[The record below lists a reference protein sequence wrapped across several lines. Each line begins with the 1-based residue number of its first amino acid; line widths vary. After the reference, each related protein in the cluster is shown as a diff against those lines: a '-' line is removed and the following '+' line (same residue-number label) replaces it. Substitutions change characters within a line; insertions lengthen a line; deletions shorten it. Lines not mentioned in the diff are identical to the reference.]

1 MVLLHGRTIYMGNIY
16 YPHLAQRLMPLR
28 GPDPSSFVAASCAG
42 AEVRRDSEVEER
54 LDRSGKAGKR
64 LGVPGTTGR
73 LGRSLASVVGLGVLV
88 SVRAGEAQSPRA
100 VDAKVSRALE
110 RARSDR
116 GIGAYVALRELWRRW
131 DQVDP
136 SQIEEALGLVER
148 DTQVAPPVR
157 SYAGMLGAYA
167 RRRRGDLGGARKKL
181 SELGYLDRWLVTGP
195 FDNEAKASLFTR
207 FGPEEDLAAPLSPG
221 KTYEGKERPTAWRPL
236 PDPSSFG
243 WLDLGNVVRPS
254 EKVCAYA
261 SSFVRASSNKK
272 DPPRETRASLWV
284 GAAGS
289 FRAFW
294 NGEEVLNDPDLR
306 SLDADRIGTRI
317 TLKAGWNRLTLKV
330 CGDEEGPMLQVRLGA
345 EDGGSGLA
353 FESRNDPAL
362 GEAAAKNSVVDRK
375 AKAPTDPEGRLKI
388 TAKGDPYARGA
399 TGDASN
405 RRMPPA
411 MGPLVSVG
419 KILGEKKAPAD
430 QLEAH
435 ARYLAQTG
443 GTPRGQNTARDLA
456 IRAAEA
462 DPTVPRLLLAGEL
475 AEDRN
480 ARATWITRARKLEPS
495 GEADLDVLLAEALQA
510 RSGTNFRDATPFF
523 EKILLRE
530 PNHIAGILG
539 KAELYEEA
547 GLRYSALSV
556 LEDAVQRA
564 PHSVA
569 LLRAYAR
576 QLRVVGRAAEAEATE
591 QRYANLRFDDVTHL
605 RARVELAVV
614 QRDNAAGTRWL
625 ERLLEL
631 DPESFGTLEFAS
643 RAFRALGQKDRA
655 VAVLERRLENA
666 PEDIEAL
673 KSLADL
679 QGEEGKEEEQTK
691 LLRRLLAL
699 RPQAKDVREY
709 LEHKQPPKIRR
720 DEAFAW
726 SKEKLLELGKQALPP
741 GGFPKRTLRDL
752 QVTTM
757 YGNGLA
763 SRFHQVA
770 YQPLT
775 EEGAAAGRQYSFA
788 YQAGREVVDLRA
800 ARVYRADGKV
810 DEAIE
815 TGEGAADNPALAM
828 YSSTRIFYV
837 QMPRLNAGDVVELR
851 YRVEEITPRN
861 EYGDTFSESA
871 YLQNTE
877 PVASSEYVL
886 IHPKDRKLNIR
897 VPALKDLNREDK
909 EEGDL
914 KLVRLQATSPPPL
927 LTEPLSPPL
936 GELAASVGVSTFSTW
951 NDVGAWYWGLS
962 KDQFDSDEDV
972 RKKVA
977 EITKGKTEELEK
989 VRAIY
994 GYVVQRT
1001 RYVALEFGIE
1011 GFRPRR
1017 CAQTLARGWGDC
1029 KDKAAVLVTMLRE
1042 LGIEANFVLVR
1053 TGQRGEGPS
1062 DPPSYAFFDHAIAYV
1077 PKFDLFLDGTA
1088 EYTGM
1093 NELPAMDR
1101 GAYGLVVKPGGEA
1114 KLVRLPEPAADATL
1128 RSRKIELSVPE
1139 SGPSAIDA
1147 RIETTGAIAAEWRQS
1162 FHAQGTQRARVTGE
1176 LGAQFGGLSLA
1187 PGAQGLEVNDLENIE
1202 QPVKIRFR
1210 GKSSAMSRAAG
1221 SDLAFPI
1228 SPVGSLVARFA
1239 PLSSRKLDVKL
1250 PFAHGYDD
1258 EWVIKAPP
1266 GNVIKQTPG
1275 DKSIQSPFGRL
1286 DMKTEVSQGKAT
1298 VKVKVRLEKTR
1309 ITPAEYPAF
1318 RGFCEEVD
1326 RALGER
1332 IVVGVK
1338 I

>member
-1 MVLLHGRTIYMGNIY
+1 VN
-16 YPHLAQRLMPLR
+16 
-28 GPDPSSFVAASCAG
+28 
-42 AEVRRDSEVEER
+42 VE
-54 LDRSGKAGKR
+54 LDRPRQAGKS
-64 LGVPGTTGR
+64 LSVAGNTGR
-73 LGRSLASVVGLGVLV
+73 LGRSLASVLVLGVLATA
-88 SVRAGEAQSPRA
+88 RTGEAQGPQP
-100 VDAKVSRALE
+100 VDARVAQALD

-136 SQIEEALGLVER
+136 AQVEEALGRVEQ

-157 SYAGMLGAYA
+157 AYAGMLGAYA
-167 RRRRGDLGGARKKL
+167 RRRRGDLAGARNKL
-181 SELGYLDRWLVTGP
+181 NALGYIDRWLVVGP
-195 FDNEAKASLFTR
+195 FDNEAKSSLFTR
-207 FGPEEDLAAPLSPG
+207 FGPEEDLAAPLSTS
-221 KTYEGKERPTAWRPL
+221 KTYEGKERPAAWRPL

-243 WLDLGNVVRPS
+243 WLDLGNVVRPA
-254 EKVCAYA
+254 EKVCVYA
-261 SSFVRASSNKK
+261 SSFLRAT
-272 DPPRETRASLWV
+272 PPRKDAPKETRASLWV

-306 SLDADRIGTRI
+306 SLDADRIGTKV
-317 TLKAGWNRLTLKV
+317 TLQAGWNRLTLKV
-330 CGDEEGPMLQVRLGA
+330 CGDEEGPMLQVRLGT

-353 FESRNDPAL
+353 FESKNDPAL
-362 GEAAAKNSVVDRK
+362 GEAAAKNSRGPAEK
-375 AKAPTDPEGRLKI
+375 ASPGADPEGKIKI

-399 TGDASN
+399 TGNAPT

-419 KILGEKKAPAD
+419 RVLGERRPPAA

-462 DPTVPRLLLAGEL
+462 EPTVPRLLLAAEL

-480 ARATWITRARKLEPS
+480 ARAAWITRARALGPS
-495 GEADLDVLLAEALQA
+495 DDQDRDVLLAEALLA
-510 RSGTNFRDATPFF
+510 RSGTNFRDATPYF

-530 PNHIAGILG
+530 PNHIAATLG
-539 KAELYEEA
+539 KTELYEEA
-547 GLRYSALSV
+547 GLRYSALAV
-556 LEDAVQRA
+556 LEEAVQRS

-576 QLRVVGRAAEAEATE
+576 QLRVVGRATEAEAVE

-605 RARVELAVV
+605 RSRVELAVAR
-614 QRDNAAGTRWL
+614 RDVPGGTRWL

-631 DPESFGTLEFAS
+631 DPESFGTLDFAS

-655 VAVLERRLENA
+655 VALLERRLENA
-666 PEDIEAL
+666 PEDVDAL
-673 KSLADL
+673 RALADL

-691 LLRRLLAL
+691 LLRRVLAL
-699 RPQAKDVREY
+699 QPQAKDVREY

-726 SKEKLLELGKQALPP
+726 SKEKILEQSKQPAPP

-752 QVTTM
+752 QVTTV
-757 YGNGLA
+757 YPNGLA

-775 EEGAAAGRQYSFA
+775 EEGAASGRQYSFA
-788 YQAGREVVDLRA
+788 YQAGREVIDLRA

-815 TGEGAADNPALAM
+815 TGEGATDNPALAM
-828 YSSTRIFYV
+828 YSSTRLFYV
-837 QMPRLNAGDVVELR
+837 QMPRLGPGDVVELR

-861 EYGDTFSESA
+861 EYGDNFSETA
-871 YLQNTE
+871 FLQATE
-877 PVASSEYVL
+877 PLASSEYVL
-886 IHPKDRKLNIR
+886 IQPKDRKINLR
-897 VPALKDLNREDK
+897 LPALKDLTREEKD
-909 EEGDL
+909 EGEL
-914 KLVRLQATSPPPL
+914 KILRLVASAPPPL
-927 LTEPLSPPL
+927 LTEPFAPPL
-936 GELAASVGVSTFSTW
+936 GELAASVGVSTFATW
-951 NDVGAWYWGLS
+951 NEVGAWFWGLS
-962 KDQFDSDEDV
+962 KDQLDSDEEV

-977 EITKGKTEELEK
+977 EITRGKTDELEK
-989 VRAIY
+989 IRAVY

-1042 LGIEANFVLVR
+1042 LGIEASMVLVR
-1053 TGQRGEGPS
+1053 TGMRGEGPS

-1077 PKFDLFLDGTA
+1077 PKYNLFLDGTA

-1101 GAYGLVVKPGGEA
+1101 GAYGLIVKAGGEA
-1114 KLVRLPEPAADATL
+1114 SLVKLPEPPAEATL
-1128 RSRKIELSVPE
+1128 RSRRIELTIPE
-1139 SGPSAIDA
+1139 SGPSAIEA
-1147 RIETTGAIAAEWRQS
+1147 RIETTGALAAEWRQG
-1162 FHAQGTQRARVTGE
+1162 FHALGTQRARVAAE

-1187 PGAQGLEVNDLENIE
+1187 AGSQGLEVNDLEDIE

-1221 SDLAFPI
+1221 SDLAFSI
-1228 SPVGSLVARFA
+1228 SPVASLVARYA
-1239 PLSSRKLDVKL
+1239 PLSARKLDVKL
-1250 PFAHGYDD
+1250 PFALGFDD
-1258 EWVIKAPP
+1258 EWVIKAPS
-1266 GNVIKQTPG
+1266 GNAVKQTPA
-1275 DKSIQSPFGRL
+1275 DKTLQSPYGRL
-1286 DMKTEVSQGKAT
+1286 ELKTETGPGKAT
-1298 VKVKVRLEKTR
+1298 VKVKLRLDKTR
-1309 ITPAEYPAF
+1309 IPPAEYEAF
-1318 RGFCEEVD
+1318 RKFCEEVD

-1332 IVVGVK
+1332 VVVGARL
-1338 I
+1338 